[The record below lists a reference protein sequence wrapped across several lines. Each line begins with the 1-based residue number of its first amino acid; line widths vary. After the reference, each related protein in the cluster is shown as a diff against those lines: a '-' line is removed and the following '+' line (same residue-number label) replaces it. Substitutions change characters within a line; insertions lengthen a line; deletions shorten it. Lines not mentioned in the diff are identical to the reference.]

1 MRGRRVFY
9 VAVSS
14 VLILSLSVFIS
25 LTGPVKSSPG
35 TKVWVNPATIV
46 DDTKGVGTT
55 FEIEVWVS
63 GVSILYSYALCVKWY
78 APILDA
84 TSAETGGFLERGGL
98 TRGWVDIYNTVEPS
112 GEESFLTMGNSLIEP
127 YNPGVTGSGSLLN
140 ITFTVQSK
148 PGRTGL
154 LLFNVELFDSIEWEI
169 PHTVEHGYFS
179 NERWSQTWMS
189 VWKDASLTTTAKI
202 RPGDV
207 DNDTDCDIVDLVI
220 VARAMGTD
228 PSWPSGTGWNQ
239 WNFRADLDMDR
250 EVDAVDLAIAAV
262 NYGRPFP
269 GD

>member
-14 VLILSLSVFIS
+14 ILILTLSVVIS
-25 LTGPVKSSPG
+25 LTGLVMSSPG
-35 TKVWVNPATIV
+35 TEVWVSPATIV
-46 DDTKGVGTT
+46 DTTKGVGTT
-55 FEIEVWVS
+55 FKIEVWVS
-63 GVSILYSYALCVKWY
+63 GVFDLFTYGFKVKWY

-84 TSAETGGFLERGGL
+84 TAAVTGGFLERGGTTYPIL
-98 TRGWVDIYNTVEPS
+98 KIYNTVDAV
-112 GEESFLTMGNSLIEP
+112 GEESYVSVGNSAIYTP
-127 YNPGVTGSGSLLN
+127 PGVSGTGSLAN
-140 ITFTVQSK
+140 ITFTVQAM
-148 PGRTGL
+148 PGRTGIML
-154 LLFNVELFDSIEWEI
+154 TDVELMDSLGMTISV
-169 PHTVEHGYFS
+169 TVRHGYFS
-179 NERWSQTWMS
+179 NQRWSETWMN

-207 DNDTDCDIVDLVI
+207 DNDTDCDIVDLMI
-220 VARAMGTD
+220 IARAMGTD

-262 NYGRPFP
+262 NYGRPYA